1 MSSTSLFKF
10 FFLIPLITIIS
21 CQSVERV
28 IDQNFNNETKIPE
41 IKDIEKV
48 DNIFL
53 GSSIPLNN
61 FEKVINL
68 SGVKHSKNS
77 NSKLKTFFF
86 DDKFY
91 TLNSNSE
98 LFINNSSDGELINN
112 YFLHENTDE
121 DNLVSN
127 YMFNNH
133 FLLGYSS
140 GKIIKAGLDG
150 AIIWSFNN
158 KKIFNSFLYLVDD
171 LIIVF
176 YGDEILGLSIEDGEL
191 LWSESYRD
199 LPIIQAKGGQ
209 LVNFFNDI
217 YFILPNGRL
226 GLIDLNLGEKN
237 LNKFVNLEIQNSINN
252 AKDKI
257 HIFKNYLVYL
267 DEGEFLYTYD
277 LLTNEFL
284 LENFKINS
292 STSNAFFNNTLVIKN
307 EQYLEA
313 INIFN
318 GKSFWM
324 TETKL
329 KRDSKILKIKNINE
343 SLSLFTD
350 EGKIIIIKKDD
361 NSEILD
367 LKIKNIDS
375 FYFLN
380 NKVIAIQ
387 KNGKIGVF

>member
-1 MSSTSLFKF
+1 M
-10 FFLIPLITIIS
+10 
-21 CQSVERV
+21 
-28 IDQNFNNETKIPE
+28 N
-41 IKDIEKV
+41 IE
-48 DNIFL
+48 N
-53 GSSIPLNN
+53 
-61 FEKVINL
+61 
-68 SGVKHSKNS
+68 
-77 NSKLKTFFF
+77 
-86 DDKFY
+86 
-91 TLNSNSE
+91 
-98 LFINNSSDGELINN
+98 
-112 YFLHENTDE
+112 
-121 DNLVSN
+121 
-127 YMFNNH
+127 
-133 FLLGYSS
+133 
-140 GKIIKAGLDG
+140 
-150 AIIWSFNN
+150 
-158 KKIFNSFLYLVDD
+158 
-171 LIIVF
+171 
-176 YGDEILGLSIEDGEL
+176 GEL
-191 LWSESYRD
+191 LWSETYRD

-226 GLIDLNLGEKN
+226 GLIDLNLGEKY
-237 LNKFVNLEIQNSINN
+237 LNKFVNLDIQNSINN

-343 SLSLFTD
+343 DLSLFTD
-350 EGKIIIIKKDD
+350 EGKIIIIKKDN

>member
-10 FFLIPLITIIS
+10 FFLILLFPIIS

-28 IDQNFNNETKIPE
+28 IDQNFNNEQKIPE

-68 SGVKHSKNS
+68 SRVKHSKNS

-112 YFLHENTDE
+112 YFLLENTDE

-133 FLLGYSS
+133 FVLGYSS
-140 GKIIKAGLDG
+140 GKIKKVGLDG
-150 AIIWSFNN
+150 TIIWSFDN
-158 KKIFNSFLYLVDD
+158 KKIFNSFLYPIDD

-176 YGDEILGLSIEDGEL
+176 YGDEILALNIENGEL
-191 LWSESYRD
+191 LWSETYRD

-226 GLIDLNLGEKN
+226 GLIDLNLGEKY
-237 LNKFVNLEIQNSINN
+237 LNKFVNLDIQNSINN

-343 SLSLFTD
+343 DLSLFTD
-350 EGKIIIIKKDD
+350 EGKIIIIKK
-361 NSEILD
+361 IIIV
-367 LKIKNIDS
+367 K
-375 FYFLN
+375 Y
-380 NKVIAIQ
+380 
-387 KNGKIGVF
+387 